1 MASQSTLFGGPAP
14 EPEERTKREG
24 NPMLA
29 VYGPGP
35 GSARCKTC
43 AHLVRLRRGG
53 TYRKCDL
60 RRNTHGAATDH
71 KATWPA
77 CGKYRAGKATEVW
90 GP

>member
-1 MASQSTLFGGPAP
+1 MNDQRTLFGGPAP
-14 EPEERTKREG
+14 EPTHKPKPAG
-24 NPMLA
+24 NPMLP

-35 GSARCKTC
+35 GSAKCKTC

-60 RRNTHGAATDH
+60 RANTHGAATDH

-77 CGKYRAGKATEVW
+77 CGKYEGGRGEDVW
-90 GP
+90 LS

>member
-1 MASQSTLFGGPAP
+1 MSGQRTLFGGPP
-14 EPEERTKREG
+14 PEEPDRPKRDT
-24 NPMLA
+24 NPMLP

-43 AHLVRLRRGG
+43 VHLVRLRRGG
-53 TYRKCDL
+53 TYRKCAL

-77 CGKYRAGKATEVW
+77 CGKYQAGKGRTYE
-90 GP
+90 